1 MDKTNSQKTIL
12 ARKAITRTEFG
23 LLVFIA
29 IALVLKFYLI
39 FLLKIGWDEFFFLSK
54 VHTYIR
60 GALTGQFQTFYVHFF
75 TWLSWISD
83 NEVTQVIAARL
94 VLYALFLGACI
105 YTYLIG
111 RQFLN
116 RSGALFGVFCYV
128 SLSNIVVHGTS
139 FRADSIC
146 SFLFLL
152 SVYHILTNPRS
163 KLLISFAGFAMAL
176 SLMVSIKVA
185 FHLVTI
191 GAIFLCLFVLAENKK
206 NVITQMMFFA
216 LVFLGGFFLLYQFH
230 SSTLAVSQVAG
241 AKLAVSQ
248 VAGAKQFV
256 GSAASKVIMLND
268 LFPQL
273 PYLALS
279 LKENVFIWSFL
290 ILGIIIVTSDLIRS
304 KGKRINRNLILYTF
318 LIPLITLIF
327 YRNAFPYFY
336 VFIIAPAIIFC
347 GVIVHKMTEDYR
359 RTGSAFLIVLVAI
372 YSFSV
377 CINFLFHYLN
387 NSSDRTIAQRE
398 LLQAVH
404 KIFPEPVPYI
414 DGCSAISSFPKVGL
428 FMSTW
433 GMEGYLQANRPIM
446 HKILTQRQ
454 PVFLFAN
461 IPSLDPLLPRENA
474 FTAINYALLEKD
486 WKVLNSNFIHHW
498 GILYV
503 AGKQF
508 KFDSDAGSQNFE
520 ILIPGTYTLEGEEAV
535 FINGVVY
542 EPGSTVNLKKGSHT
556 ITAQH
561 TPARAKLRWG
571 EHLYRPSKEPTSIPV
586 FYGF

>member
-1 MDKTNSQKTIL
+1 MDKTSLQKTDL
-12 ARKAITRTEFG
+12 ARKGITRTELG
-23 LLVFIA
+23 LLVFIT

-39 FLLKIGWDEFFFLSK
+39 FLLKIGWDEFFYLSK
-54 VHTYIR
+54 VYTYIR
-60 GALTGQFQTFYVHFF
+60 GTLTGQFQTFYVHFF
-75 TWLSWISD
+75 TWLSYISD

-94 VLYALFLGACI
+94 VLYSLFLGACI

-152 SVYHILTNPRS
+152 SVYHILTSPRS
-163 KLLISFAGFAMAL
+163 KVLISFAGFAMAL

-185 FHLVTI
+185 FHLLTI
-191 GAIFLCLFVLAENKK
+191 GVIFLCLFVLAENKRD
-206 NVITQMMFFA
+206 VIKQMLFFA
-216 LVFLGGFFLLYQFH
+216 LAFLGGFFLLYSFH
-230 SSTLAVSQVAG
+230 SSTLLIPQVT
-241 AKLAVSQ
+241 
-248 VAGAKQFV
+248 GAKQFV
-256 GSAASKVIMLND
+256 SRAGSKVIILND

-279 LKENVFIWSFL
+279 LKKNIFIWSFL

-398 LLQAVH
+398 LLQVVH

-556 ITAQH
+556 ITVQC
-561 TPARAKLRWG
+561 TPTRAKLRWG
-571 EHLYRPSKEPTSIPV
+571 EHLYRPSKEPCAIPI